1 MPYKRQ
7 PTSTM
12 RRRLRRGR
20 AKKSAVKKTSKSGLS
35 RRLDE
40 LTERIDVVLP
50 EMTARVAALEHLLLE
65 LNLCTRD
72 DLRRAR
78 EFVRDQEA

>member
-1 MPYKRQ
+1 MPSKRQ
-7 PTSTM
+7 RTSTM
-12 RRRLRRGR
+12 RRRLRGP
-20 AKKSAVKKTSKSGLS
+20 AKKGAAKKTAESGLT

-40 LTERIDVVLP
+40 LTERIDIVLP